1 MLCIALELEI
11 ADFTLPTMLDD
22 IMKFI
27 FVKMGD
33 IEPDSV
39 ESDDDETR
47 ELSKEELEELNSM
60 EILSVE

>member
-1 MLCIALELEI
+1 
-11 ADFTLPTMLDD
+11 MLDD

-39 ESDDDETR
+39 ESDDEENR
-47 ELSKEELEELNSM
+47 ELTKEELEELNDM